1 MRVFVAFLVYA
12 LVQFLRESKRQSK
25 RETGYRGEGRRAI
38 VLNRKNILLGIVV
51 FVFVLLVATWGMLGS
66 AVAQKA
72 SAPKSKDQPA
82 LSEDEVQ
89 QLLLLMDSDKDGK
102 VSKQEWMTFMEAEF
116 DRLDK
121 AKNGQLDVKELGQ
134 SKLRVSHF
142 SSVGK

>member
-12 LVQFLRESKRQSK
+12 IVQFLRESKRQSK